1 MNWLKGKEQMDNWS
15 LRNFRQD
22 LSKFLE
28 LIRDYQ
34 IGDFDSLYS
43 LQGKID
49 SLDSFK
55 YEIKDIVFNLNKR
68 ISGTMPETLNK
79 YKISLA
85 NTISLVNK
93 DYTKNDIVDKD
104 YLFELNIDSFVS
116 TGESDSK
123 PYKNC
128 WHLDKHIDSSEP
140 KYTHPTYHF
149 HFGGDYLEG
158 LDTGDISIF
167 SSPRLPH
174 PPMDF
179 FLGFHFIISNFYSA
193 RDFPFVNELKEKY
206 EYRQIIRRA
215 QERLWTP
222 YFKAF
227 DSANTHQDFTINK
240 IFPLYL
246 D

>member
-1 MNWLKGKEQMDNWS
+1 MDNWN
-15 LRNFRQD
+15 LRNLRQD

-28 LIRDYQ
+28 LVKEYQ
-34 IGDFDSLYS
+34 IGDFSSLYNF
-43 LQGKID
+43 LGKID
-49 SLDSFK
+49 SLNSFE

-79 YKISLA
+79 YKISLD
-85 NTISLVNK
+85 NTISLNRK
-93 DYTKNDIVDKD
+93 DFAINDIVAKD
-104 YLFELNIDSFVS
+104 YLFELNIDSYAS
-116 TGESDSK
+116 TEEEDGK

-149 HFGGDYLEG
+149 HFGGEYLQG
-158 LDTGDISIF
+158 LDTGEISIF

-179 FLGFHFIISNFYSA
+179 FLGFHFIISNFYSSKE
-193 RDFPFVNELKEKY
+193 FPFVNELKNNY
-206 EYRQIIRRA
+206 DYQQIMKRA
-215 QERLWTP
+215 QQRLWTP

-227 DSANTHQDFTINK
+227 DSTNTHQDFTMSNL
-240 IFPLYL
+240 FPLYIS
-246 D
+246 

>member
-1 MNWLKGKEQMDNWS
+1 MDSWN
-15 LRNFRQD
+15 LRNLRQD

-28 LIRDYQ
+28 LISEHQ
-34 IGDFDSLYS
+34 IGDFSSLYIF
-43 LQGKID
+43 QGKMD

-79 YKISLA
+79 YKISLD
-85 NTISLVNK
+85 NTISLIQK
-93 DYTKNDIVDKD
+93 DYTKNDVVAKD
-104 YLFELNIDSFVS
+104 YLFELNIDSYAS
-116 TGESDSK
+116 NSDGNGK

-149 HFGGDYLEG
+149 HFGGDYLKG
-158 LDTGDISIF
+158 LDTGNISIF

-179 FLGFHFIISNFYSA
+179 FLGFHFIISNFYSSK
-193 RDFPFVNELKEKY
+193 DFPFVNKLKGNH
-206 EYRQIIRRA
+206 EYQQIIKRA
-215 QERLWTP
+215 QKRLWTP

-227 DSANTHQDFTINK
+227 DSKNTHEDFTINK
-240 IFPLYL
+240 IFPLYIS
-246 D
+246 

>member
-1 MNWLKGKEQMDNWS
+1 MDSWS
-15 LRNFRQD
+15 LRDLRND

-28 LIRDYQ
+28 LVSEYQ
-34 IGDFDSLYS
+34 IGDFNSLYN

-49 SLDSFK
+49 SLTSFE
-55 YEIKDIVFNLNKR
+55 YEIKDIIFNLNKR

-79 YKISLA
+79 YKISLD
-85 NTISLVNK
+85 NTISLNKK
-93 DYTKNDIVDKD
+93 DYKINDIIAQD
-104 YLFELNIDSFVS
+104 YLFELNIDSYAS
-116 TGESDSK
+116 TDEGDGK

-149 HFGGDYLEG
+149 HFGGEYLKG
-158 LDTGDISIF
+158 LDTGEISIF

-179 FLGFHFIISNFYSA
+179 FLGFHFIISNFYSSKE
-193 RDFPFVNELKEKY
+193 FPFVNELKGKY
-206 EYRQIIRRA
+206 EYQQIMKRA
-215 QERLWTP
+215 QQRLWTP

-227 DSANTHQDFTINK
+227 DSTNTHQDFTMHNL
-240 IFPLYL
+240 FPLYIS
-246 D
+246 